1 MKRAVY
7 SGTFDPVTYGHI
19 SVLKKAA
26 NIFDEIVVAVA
37 KDNYKNTLFTY
48 EERVELLR
56 ECTKDLANVRVEGF
70 EGLLVHYAKE
80 IEAQAIIRGLRMVSD
95 FDYEMQMAS
104 FNKALDNNIETVFF
118 AASNDYSYLS
128 SSMIRNI
135 ASLNGDVSAFVP
147 AAVNKALAKKYQ
159 QKIQEGETE

>member
-26 NIFDEIVVAVA
+26 KIFDEIVVAVA
-37 KDNYKNTLFTY
+37 RDNYKNTLFTY
-48 EERVELLR
+48 QERIALLK
-56 ECTKDLANVRVEGF
+56 ECTNEIPNVRVEGF
-70 EGLLVHYAKE
+70 EGLLVNYAKE
-80 IEAQAIIRGLRMVSD
+80 IDAQAIIRGLRMVSD

-104 FNKALDNNIETVFF
+104 FNKALEQNIETVFF

-147 AAVNKALAKKYQ
+147 EEVNEALIKKYSGGS
-159 QKIQEGETE
+159 K

>member
-1 MKRAVY
+1 MKKAVY

-37 KDNYKNTLFTY
+37 RDNYKNTLFTFD
-48 EERVELLR
+48 ERVELLKK
-56 ECTKDLANVRVEGF
+56 CTKDLPNVTVEGF
-70 EGLLVHYAKE
+70 EGLLVNQ
-80 IEAQAIIRGLRMVSD
+80 IGAQAIIRGLRMVSD

-104 FNKALDNNIETVFF
+104 FNKALEQNIETVFF

-147 AAVNKALAKKYQ
+147 EAVNKALAEKYSIGGD
-159 QKIQEGETE
+159 K

>member
-1 MKRAVY
+1 MKKAVY

-26 NIFDEIVVAVA
+26 TIFDEIVVAVA
-37 KDNYKNTLFTY
+37 RDNYKNTLFTFD
-48 EERVELLR
+48 ERVELLKK
-56 ECTKDLANVRVEGF
+56 CTKDLPNVTVEGF
-70 EGLLVHYAKE
+70 
-80 IEAQAIIRGLRMVSD
+80 GLRMVSD

-104 FNKALDNNIETVFF
+104 FNKALEQNIETVFF

-147 AAVNKALAKKYQ
+147 EEVNEALIKKYSGGG
-159 QKIQEGETE
+159 K

>member
-1 MKRAVY
+1 MKKAVY

-37 KDNYKNTLFTY
+37 RDNYKNTLFSFD
-48 EERVELLR
+48 ERVELLQK
-56 ECTKDLANVRVEGF
+56 CIKDLPNVKVEGF
-70 EGLLVHYAKE
+70 EGLLVNYAAQ
-80 IEAQAIIRGLRMVSD
+80 IGAQAIIRGLRMVSD

-104 FNKALDNNIETVFF
+104 FNKALEQNIETVFF

-147 AAVNKALAKKYQ
+147 EAVNEALIQKYSGGG
-159 QKIQEGETE
+159 KGK

>member
-1 MKRAVY
+1 MKKAVY

-37 KDNYKNTLFTY
+37 RDNYKNTLFTFD
-48 EERVELLR
+48 ERVELLKK
-56 ECTKDLANVRVEGF
+56 CTKDLPNVKVEGF
-70 EGLLVHYAKE
+70 EGLLVNYAAQ
-80 IEAQAIIRGLRMVSD
+80 IGAQAIIRGLRMVSD

-104 FNKALDNNIETVFF
+104 FNKALEQNIETVFF

-147 AAVNKALAKKYQ
+147 EEVSEALIKKYSGGS
-159 QKIQEGETE
+159 K

>member
-1 MKRAVY
+1 MKKAVY

-37 KDNYKNTLFTY
+37 RDNYKNTLFTID
-48 EERVELLR
+48 ERVELLKK
-56 ECTKDLANVRVEGF
+56 CTKDLPNVTVEGF
-70 EGLLVHYAKE
+70 EGLLVNYAAK
-80 IEAQAIIRGLRMVSD
+80 IGAQAIIRGLRMVSD

-104 FNKALDNNIETVFF
+104 FNKALDQNIETVFF

-147 AAVNKALAKKYQ
+147 EAVNKALAEKYSIGGG
-159 QKIQEGETE
+159 KGK

>member
-1 MKRAVY
+1 MKKAVY

-37 KDNYKNTLFTY
+37 RDNYKNTLFSFD
-48 EERVELLR
+48 ERVELLQK
-56 ECTKDLANVRVEGF
+56 CTKDLPNVKVEGF
-70 EGLLVHYAKE
+70 EGLLVNYAAQ
-80 IEAQAIIRGLRMVSD
+80 IGAQAIIRGLRMVSD

-104 FNKALDNNIETVFF
+104 FNKALEQNIETVFF

-147 AAVNKALAKKYQ
+147 EAVNKALAEKYSIGGD
-159 QKIQEGETE
+159 K